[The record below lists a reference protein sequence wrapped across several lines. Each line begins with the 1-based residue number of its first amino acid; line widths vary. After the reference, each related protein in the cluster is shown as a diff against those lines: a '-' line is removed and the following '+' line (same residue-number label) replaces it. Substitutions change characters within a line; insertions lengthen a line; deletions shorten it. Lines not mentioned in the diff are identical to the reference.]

1 MVLSAQEGRESQSM
15 GILRRFHLDEL
26 GVAQRASVVILPGG
40 SFQCL
45 QTEKEMTTAFDENR
59 RTNKDLL
66 RSR

>member
-1 MVLSAQEGRESQSM
+1 M

-26 GVAQRASVVILPGG
+26 GVAQRASVVILPEG

-45 QTEKEMTTAFDENR
+45 QTEKEMTTAFDKNR